1 MNKIASWT
9 LASLLLLAT
18 GCATVSTQYNTMES
32 MKTYVFNE
40 SAEDVFIGV
49 TQVFAGDNNHLT
61 STGKYMGVSPW
72 KVRYK
77 SQGSLSHNEKV
88 RFSVAVSTVDGNK
101 TIVRI
106 MRESI
111 PDKSDPMNIGR
122 IMGSEVLMPETRRDI
137 AYELRILEHVNPSVA
152 TAMKATAAK

>member
-1 MNKIASWT
+1 MNKIASWI

-40 SAEDVFIGV
+40 SAEDVFAGV
-49 TQVFAGDNNHLT
+49 TQVFTGDNNHLT

-72 KVRYK
+72 RVRYK

-88 RFSVAVSTVDGNK
+88 RYNVAVSTVNGNQ
-101 TIVRI
+101 TVVRI

-111 PDKSDPMNIGR
+111 PDTSDPLNIGR
-122 IMGSEVLMPETRRDI
+122 LMGSEVLTPETRRDI
-137 AYELRILEHVNPSVA
+137 AYEFRILEHVNPSA
-152 TAMKATAAK
+152 AAAMKASAAK